1 MILAFVGVKMI
12 LSQAIHYHMP
22 TCFSLPIIA
31 LILVVAVATS
41 LLVPEEADADGTHP
55 ATAAD
60 ADTAPAE
67 PVAEPA
73 DDR

>member
-1 MILAFVGVKMI
+1 MI
-12 LSQAIHYHMP
+12 LSQAIHYHIP
-22 TCFSLPIIA
+22 TYLSLPIIA

-41 LLVPEEADADGTHP
+41 LLVPEADADGTHP
-55 ATAAD
+55 ASEAD
-60 ADTAPAE
+60 ADTAPVE